1 MSTTLSPITSINP
14 ATGEVLA
21 RFDPFTQDEVDH
33 ALDEAQDAFVA
44 WRERSFEERAVP
56 MRRLAA
62 LLRERADRYG
72 RLITLEMGKPI
83 VEAKAEL
90 EKCAWGCEHY
100 ADHAAR
106 YLADEVVTTN
116 AAKSFVAFQPL
127 GIVLAVMPWNFPF
140 WQVMRFAAPAF
151 MAGNAAVL
159 KHASNVPQ
167 CALAIEEVFRD
178 AGFPEGLLRTLLLA
192 GAQVEPVIDD
202 ERVRAVTLTGSS
214 DTGSRIAQLAGRAL
228 KKSVLELG
236 GNDPFIVMPS
246 ADLDEAASIAVKA
259 RTINNGQSCIAAKR
273 FIIIAT
279 IYGEFE
285 RRFVEGMKALKV
297 GNPLDETTNVGPL
310 ATPLIREEL
319 DEQVKRAVAT
329 GARVLTGGKRLP
341 GPGNYY
347 EPTVLV
353 GVKRDSPVYREEIF
367 GPVAMLF
374 RAQDIA
380 EAIEIANDSPFGLG
394 ASAWTRDA
402 SERALFIDEIEAGQV
417 FINGMVASDPRLPF
431 GGVKHSGY
439 GRELGPFGIR
449 EFTNIKTVWI
459 REASAQAG
467 RSTA

>member
-1 MSTTLSPITSINP
+1 MAIASINP
-14 ATGEVLA
+14 ATGETLRTFQA
-21 RFDPFTQDEVDH
+21 LTESEVDTKL
-33 ALDEAQDAFVA
+33 ALA
-44 WRERSFEERAVP
+44 ERAFRAY
-56 MRRLAA
+56 RRTSFA
-62 LLRERADRYG
+62 ERAGMMMRAAEILETEKDKFAR
-72 RLITLEMGKPI
+72 IMTTEMGKPLKAAGE
-83 VEAKAEL
+83 EAA
-90 EKCAWGCEHY
+90 KCATVCRY
-100 ADHAAR
+100 CAATAER
-106 YLADEVVTTN
+106 ALANEEVATN
-116 AAKSFVAFQPL
+116 ATRSYVHYQPL
-127 GIVLAVMPWNFPF
+127 GPVLAVMPWNFPF
-140 WQVMRFAAPAF
+140 WQVFRFTAPAL
-151 MAGNAAVL
+151 MAGNVGLL

-167 CALAIEEVFRD
+167 CALAVEDILRR
-178 AGFPEGLLRTLLLA
+178 AGFPEGVFQTLLIGSDL
-192 GAQVEPVIDD
+192 V
-202 ERVRAVTLTGSS
+202 ERVLDDPRVVAVTLTGSEP
-214 DTGSRIAQLAGRAL
+214 AGRQVAMTAGRQI

-273 FIIIAT
+273 FIIIAA

-402 SERALFIDEIEAGQV
+402 SERARFIDEIEAGQV